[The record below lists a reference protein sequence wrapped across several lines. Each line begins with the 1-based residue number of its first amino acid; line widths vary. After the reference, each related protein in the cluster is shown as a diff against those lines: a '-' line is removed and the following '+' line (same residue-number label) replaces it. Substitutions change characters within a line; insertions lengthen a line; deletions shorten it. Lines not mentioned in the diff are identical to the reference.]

1 MITKRRFYLFALQ
14 LPITLIVGILLYFA
28 YSMRAHEDP
37 HIDWLI
43 ALSLGV
49 LLDVVITML
58 NKRDE
63 KRHQH
68 IV

>member
-28 YSMRAHEDP
+28 YSMRFHEDP

-68 IV
+68 IA